1 MSAIDRAWQWLVDG
15 LAEAVAAGLD
25 RFVRPPSYRIA
36 AGDENAVHDSADCT
50 VGRLAVEGE
59 SSQFEPQELAAR
71 LKRAT
76 VDIDLPAQWLWRR
89 SLQPVGVQS
98 SPYLNAFVQHHIE
111 RISPWRMG
119 DVYYKIITSPLPDDP
134 GRLAVDVA
142 VVAKRFVAGITGAL
156 ERLGITQIRLVARG
170 EDDTIVIPIGAPESE
185 RHNRLR
191 TYVKAGLAA
200 VALAIT
206 GWIAITVWQADAIEE
221 EIAGLNRQ
229 INTRKAALN
238 AARRAGQESDAVAK
252 LHALRAAQPPAVEV
266 IDLLSVTL
274 PDHAYLT
281 MLQIEKSRLRISGL
295 SNRSSELVPA
305 LEGSRRFTDVR
316 FSAATTRV
324 ESSSADRFHLE
335 MQIGTPA
342 PEATP

>member
-1 MSAIDRAWQWLVDG
+1 MSAIDRAWQWFVDG
-15 LAEAVAAGLD
+15 LAEAVAASLD

-36 AGDENAVHDSADCT
+36 VGDENIVQDSAGCT
-50 VGRLAVEGE
+50 LGRLAVAGE
-59 SSQFEPQELAAR
+59 SLQFEPQELAAR
-71 LKRAT
+71 LNHAT

-98 SPYLNAFVQHHIE
+98 APYLDAFVQHHIE

-119 DVYYKIITSPLPDDP
+119 DVYYKIITCPLPDDP
-134 GRLAVDVA
+134 SRLAVDVA
-142 VVAKRFVAGITGAL
+142 VVAKRFVAGTTSAL
-156 ERLGITQIRLVARG
+156 ERLGIAQVRLVARG
-170 EDDTIVIPIGAPESE
+170 EDETIVIPIGAPENE
-185 RHNRLR
+185 RRNRLR
-191 TYVKAGLAA
+191 KYVKAGLAI
-200 VALAIT
+200 VVLAIT
-206 GWIAITVWQADAIEE
+206 SWIAITGWQADAIEE

-229 INTRKAALN
+229 ISTRKAALN
-238 AARRAGQESDAVAK
+238 AAKRAGQESDAAAK
-252 LHALRAAQPPAVEV
+252 LHALRAAQAPTVEV

-281 MLQIEKSRLRISGL
+281 MLEIEKSRLRISGI

-324 ESSSADRFHLE
+324 ESGSADRFHLE
-335 MQIGTPA
+335 MQVGAPPPESTP
-342 PEATP
+342 